1 MASRTEVERK
11 LSELIARLDASDEGA
26 RSLAD
31 TLSEPRVLT
40 VHVTDLDTRY
50 WTELR
55 DGRMGPL
62 EEGPAPDRA
71 DIQVEAPSDV
81 LVDLID
87 GKGALFSAYLAGRI
101 RIDASMSDL
110 LRLRRLL

>member
-11 LSELIARLDASDEGA
+11 LSELIARLEASDEGA

-31 TLSEPRVLT
+31 TLSEPRILG
-40 VHVTDLDTRY
+40 VHVTDLDARY
-50 WTELR
+50 WAELR

-62 EEGPAPDRA
+62 EEGAPERA
-71 DIQVEAPSDV
+71 DIQVRAPSDV

-87 GKGALFSAYLAGRI
+87 GKGTLFSAYLAGRI

>member
-26 RSLAD
+26 RSLGD
-31 TLSEPRVLT
+31 TLSEPRILGLE
-40 VHVTDLDTRY
+40 VTDLNAHY

-55 DGRMGPL
+55 DGRMETL
-62 EEGPAPDRA
+62 QEGTPDRS
-71 DIQVEAPSDV
+71 DIQVRAPSDV

-87 GKGALFSAYLAGRI
+87 GKGTLFSAYLAGRI
-101 RIDASMSDL
+101 RVDASMSDL
-110 LRLRRLL
+110 MRLRRLL